1 MLGLLI
7 TSAHAQAAAAGAEA
21 QNPIMQ
27 FLPIIMVFFVF
38 YFLMIRPQKK
48 KMADE
53 QKFVQELTKGD
64 DIYTKSGL
72 LGKIHGLTDTIV
84 TLELEDGTRVKFL
97 RSQIGGNAKT
107 LFEKKEAKKE
117 AKKEDKK

>member
-1 MLGLLI
+1 MLGLFI
-7 TSAHAQAAAAGAEA
+7 SSAHAQAAAAPA

-53 QKFVQELTKGD
+53 QKFVNELTKGD

-72 LGKIHGLTDTIV
+72 LGKIHGITEKIV

-97 RSQIGGNAKT
+97 RSQIGGSAKA
-107 LFEKKEAKKE
+107 LFEDKA
-117 AKKEDKK
+117 DKK